1 MEKLI
6 YKNRRESLKNHLP
19 ENCALII
26 PGADLQYR
34 NADSSYLLRQESS
47 FFYFSGFCEPSSLM
61 VMVNNGKSIDSI
73 IFVPEKDKLRE
84 IWDGYRAGPIGA
96 VDEYLFD
103 RSFENNKI
111 DQLVPEL
118 LQGVEKVFYPIGKKE
133 GFDQKVPM
141 SRGDEPLCRC
151 DDCIIHA
158 LGVDCTELFA
168 STSDELRR
176 QARFLSSL
184 TLI

>member
-84 IWDGYRAGPIGA
+84 IIKLD
-96 VDEYLFD
+96 
-103 RSFENNKI
+103 
-111 DQLVPEL
+111 
-118 LQGVEKVFYPIGKKE
+118 
-133 GFDQKVPM
+133 
-141 SRGDEPLCRC
+141 
-151 DDCIIHA
+151 
-158 LGVDCTELFA
+158 T
-168 STSDELRR
+168 
-176 QARFLSSL
+176 L
-184 TLI
+184 TLDLRGNEGRKNVLNRFNIEKMCFNTYSEYKKLIN